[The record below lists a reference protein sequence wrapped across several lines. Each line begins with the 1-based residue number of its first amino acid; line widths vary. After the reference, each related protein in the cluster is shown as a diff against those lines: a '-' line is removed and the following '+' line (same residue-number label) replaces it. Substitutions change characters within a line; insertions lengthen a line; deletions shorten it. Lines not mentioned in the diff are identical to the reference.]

1 MSSSESSSK
10 PAVVAVCQMTATD
23 DVGVNL
29 SICQKLIN
37 KSKKLGASMTFLP
50 ECFDF
55 VGSSSSASWEL
66 SSTMEKSEFLSAI
79 RSTAKANG
87 IWVSLGGMHRRPSPS
102 AGNEDAPLRKVF
114 NSHIIIDCSGEIRS
128 IYDKLHLFSVNI
140 EGGPRLDE
148 NSFSIPGSRLTPPL
162 ANTPAGVLGLQIC
175 YDLRF
180 PEASLALTR
189 AGAEVLTYP
198 SAFTKATGEA
208 HWESLL
214 RARAIENQ
222 CFVVAAAQV
231 GQHNAKRFS
240 HGHAMIIDPWG
251 KVLADCGGVRDCRDD
266 NDDDDNEDICGVVK
280 VASIDLERLRK
291 VRREMPIWNHRRK
304 DVYGQIQAKFRGEEE
319 KNDETRTDISEAE
332 GEISKDSS
340 ANNEGNREFRFGAD
354 VVLSAGVV
362 FAETPLSFAFVNRK
376 PVLPGHVL
384 VAPKRL
390 VSRMKEMS
398 AAEVSDLFLLSQ
410 RVSSVVESHFA
421 ATACTLCVQDG
432 PNAGQTVAHVH
443 AHVLPRRSGDFERND
458 DIYEELANHD
468 KGEEAGKGWRTKEVM
483 EKEAKDLRLLF

>member
-1 MSSSESSSK
+1 MFS
-10 PAVVAVCQMTATD
+10 
-23 DVGVNL
+23 
-29 SICQKLIN
+29 
-37 KSKKLGASMTFLP
+37 
-50 ECFDF
+50 
-55 VGSSSSASWEL
+55 
-66 SSTMEKSEFLSAI
+66 FLSVNFS
-79 RSTAKANG
+79 RTN
-87 IWVSLGGMHRRPSPS
+87 L
-102 AGNEDAPLRKVF
+102 
-114 NSHIIIDCSGEIRS
+114 
-128 IYDKLHLFSVNI
+128 KLNKF
-140 EGGPRLDE
+140 
-148 NSFSIPGSRLTPPL
+148 
-162 ANTPAGVLGLQIC
+162 
-175 YDLRF
+175 LRF
-180 PEASLALTR
+180 
-189 AGAEVLTYP
+189 
-198 SAFTKATGEA
+198 K
-208 HWESLL
+208 
-214 RARAIENQ
+214 
-222 CFVVAAAQV
+222 V

-390 VSRMKEMS
+390 VSRMKEVLRKS
-398 AAEVSDLFLLSQ
+398 ATSGLM
-410 RVSSVVESHFA
+410 
-421 ATACTLCVQDG
+421 C
-432 PNAGQTVAHVH
+432 NGQPVIYK
-443 AHVLPRRSGDFERND
+443 RSRYD
-458 DIYEELANHD
+458 
-468 KGEEAGKGWRTKEVM
+468 
-483 EKEAKDLRLLF
+483 